1 MKKGAKWNTIEVKK
15 KILNTGYTATRE
27 PDKNKNNKSKKETIP
42 SIPATSGSSEWVNFM
57 VSFTLS

>member
-42 SIPATSGSSEWVNFM
+42 SIPATSGSSE
-57 VSFTLS
+57 